1 MMTTESETTV
11 FKAVKKLL
19 KWFAAALIVVFVL
32 ASLIGLGT
40 YAFYEIKDRPKIE
53 TELKGLSIGEKFG
66 DVMFKNHGYEIE
78 VPVKNLN
85 GAFPDTS
92 EVSYRNKNS
101 RLFVTFKSD
110 TVESVDYACSQE
122 YDYTSVSQI
131 SCGDSSEKINQRFGK
146 NIRILCR
153 MDKDIRNQLRAYDA
167 VQYGVRYQLYY
178 NKVVGFSIFRPE
190 KLASLVGV
198 NWSKCD

>member
-19 KWFAAALIVVFVL
+19 KWAAAALIVVFVL

-53 TELKGLSIGEKFG
+53 TELKGVPIGENFG
-66 DVMFKNHGYEIE
+66 EVMFKNHGYEIE
-78 VPVKNLN
+78 IPVKNLN
-85 GAFPDTS
+85 GTFPNTA
-92 EVSYRNKNS
+92 EISYRNKNS
-101 RLFVTFKSD
+101 RLFVTFKNNEVD
-110 TVESVDYACSQE
+110 SVSYDCSEDYE
-122 YDYTSVSQI
+122 YTSVSQV

-153 MDKDIRNQLRAYDA
+153 MDKDIRNQYRVYDA
-167 VQYGVRYQLYY
+167 VEYGIRYRLYY
-178 NKVVGFSIFRPE
+178 NKVVGFMIISPE
-190 KLASLVGV
+190 KLAELVGI